1 MCSHHLRLDLKGFTA
16 IIEAEKNQMFIKRV
30 LILLPVII
38 FAVLLQSFFWVPT
51 YDEQA
56 RGNPARLEE
65 YITASIGDARI
76 LNPILNADSASSTIV
91 SKVFDGLIDR
101 DENLRFRGRLATD
114 WEIYEEAYFYI
125 NSAAVI
131 EGENVSSPAVIR
143 DMILSHK
150 RKLPNGPSPLAVS
163 LANIKKIEIIPPHK
177 GETSVQIP
185 GPDNNK
191 DGFPDPETIQVQFNA
206 PPRLKLTLREVDQD
220 LFHNLAEIL
229 GKEYFETF
237 PYNGHISI
245 VTPGKEDRIS
255 VVAPQVLPVIE
266 HNPVIV
272 FNLRRGVKFHD
283 GHDFDAGDVEFTYKS
298 IMNPKNLSPRASD
311 FEPVKNIEVVNKH
324 RVKIIYKRLYSPAF
338 GTWSMGMLPDHL
350 LNFAALKKEAESKGE
365 DPDTFTMR
373 DTEFNRHP
381 IGTGPFRFREW
392 KSDQYVILD
401 GHDEYWDGPPN
412 YGSYTFRIVPD
423 LLTQEM
429 EFYGGAIDSYGVQ
442 PHQVARLRNDP
453 SYQSF
458 SGLSFGYT
466 YIGYNMRRELFQDT
480 RVRKA
485 LGMAIDVGKIIKY
498 VMYDE
503 AERITGPFVKQTD
516 YYDQSIQPLPFN
528 PEEALNL
535 LRVSGWEKNSEGWLE
550 KDGKRFAF
558 TLITNGGNDLR
569 KSILAIAQDSWRNIG
584 IDVKTDIVEWS
595 VFIGKHVN
603 TGNFDAV
610 ILGWS
615 MGIDPD
621 LYQIWHSSQTN
632 PQQLNFVGFKNKK
645 ADELIVKIRQEYNF
659 DKQVEYSHELHNIIA
674 DEQPYT
680 FLYVGKWTAVL
691 DKKIVVMERSPSGE
705 ETIEKIT
712 PTKTGDYS
720 YYFNKWIKL
729 PDNPVFE
736 VEQ

>member
-1 MCSHHLRLDLKGFTA
+1 
-16 IIEAEKNQMFIKRV
+16 
-30 LILLPVII
+30 
-38 FAVLLQSFFWVPT
+38 
-51 YDEQA
+51 
-56 RGNPARLEE
+56 
-65 YITASIGDARI
+65 
-76 LNPILNADSASSTIV
+76 
-91 SKVFDGLIDR
+91 
-101 DENLRFRGRLATD
+101 
-114 WEIYEEAYFYI
+114 
-125 NSAAVI
+125 
-131 EGENVSSPAVIR
+131 
-143 DMILSHK
+143 
-150 RKLPNGPSPLAVS
+150 
-163 LANIKKIEIIPPHK
+163 
-177 GETSVQIP
+177 
-185 GPDNNK
+185 
-191 DGFPDPETIQVQFNA
+191 
-206 PPRLKLTLREVDQD
+206 
-220 LFHNLAEIL
+220 
-229 GKEYFETF
+229 
-237 PYNGHISI
+237 
-245 VTPGKEDRIS
+245 
-255 VVAPQVLPVIE
+255 
-266 HNPVIV
+266 
-272 FNLRRGVKFHD
+272 
-283 GHDFDAGDVEFTYKS
+283 
-298 IMNPKNLSPRASD
+298 
-311 FEPVKNIEVVNKH
+311 
-324 RVKIIYKRLYSPAF
+324 
-338 GTWSMGMLPDHL
+338 MGMLPDHL